1 MLSSASSFPSF
12 NRFVKVTVD
21 GKIMQAKPNE
31 RILDFFSRNHIQ
43 IPHKCQGMHEC
54 GLCRVVAN
62 GKKEFSC
69 NTHITEGMVINT
81 QDPAIKRSNLKK
93 VQRMAMKDA
102 DVANAYEMIKDPT
115 RKQTHLDITTG
126 SISLNHNTCIDCFKC
141 VDVCPT
147 GALTK
152 GNHLQTFGH
161 FGLRDSGCVSCGACV
176 DVCPTKAIQVTDNTP
191 IWKGAMACKNTVKVA
206 VVDISLCHTLETE
219 LNLPAGSMTFDRL
232 AILLKNMG
240 FDYLLDNALI
250 TDYEIVKDAARIFN
264 HHTQGFLQT
273 IGSFCPTMTRKLL
286 EYPPTPAEKVVEFL
300 TTPELDVTTFVITDS
315 LSRRSEAT
323 FYINNPDIYLSVGV
337 TTAEFLKILN
347 EQKPSFEGAP
357 CEIFPLGSQQGT
369 AAVTT
374 ERFADAVVSTFGKNY
389 LTMRLPP
396 LKFKRIDEGISIAD
410 VPITDELNA
419 QVAVVEGAQDVDR
432 LYEMDFKNIIYIS
445 PNEKPHKNLVNALP
459 AVDAEATKRNI
470 KLAHENPD
478 AMMLW
483 HRFLKELDD
492 EKWLKR
498 KK

>member
-1 MLSSASSFPSF
+1 MLTTATSSSSF
-12 NRFVKVTVD
+12 NRFVKVIVD
-21 GKIMQAKPNE
+21 GVPYEAKPNE

-54 GLCRVVAN
+54 GLCRVIAN

-69 NTHITEGMVINT
+69 NTRITEGMTINT
-81 QDPAIKRSNLKK
+81 QDPGIKRSNIKK
-93 VQRMAMKDA
+93 VQRMAMKDE
-102 DVANAYEMIKDPT
+102 DIANAYRMIQDPT
-115 RKQTHLDITTG
+115 RKQTHTDITTG
-126 SISLNHNTCIDCFKC
+126 SISLNHAACIDCYKC

-176 DVCPTKAIQVTDNTP
+176 DVCPTKAITVTDNIP
-191 IWKGAMACKNTVKVA
+191 VWRGAMKIKESTKVA
-206 VVDISLCHTLETE
+206 VVDLTLCHVIEKE
-219 LNLPAGSMTFDRL
+219 FGLPAGSMTYDKL
-232 AILLKNMG
+232 AVILKNMG
-240 FDYLLDNALI
+240 FQYLLDAALI
-250 TDYEIVKDAARIFN
+250 NDYEIVKDAARIFN

-300 TTPELDVTTFVITDS
+300 TTPELDVTTFVISDF

-337 TTAEFLKILN
+337 TTAEFIKILK
-347 EQKPSFEGAP
+347 EDKPSFDGTP
-357 CEIFPLGSQQGT
+357 CEIFPLGSAQGT
-369 AAVTT
+369 SAITS

-389 LTMRLPP
+389 LTMRTPP
-396 LKFKRIDEGISIAD
+396 LNFKKVDEGIKIAEFPVQD
-410 VPITDELNA
+410 EITA
-419 QVAVVEGAQDVDR
+419 QVAVVEGVSDVDR
-432 LYEMDFKNIIYIS
+432 LYEKDYKNIIYIS
-445 PNEKPHKNLVNALP
+445 PNERLHPNTVSALP
-459 AVDAEATKRNI
+459 SIDAEASKRNI

-483 HRFLKELDD
+483 HRFLKEIDD